1 MTEATQAD
9 TDQIRARVWALLRN
23 QFGPAA
29 DRLTDGGEFI
39 NTLADGFD
47 SLTALDLIGRVEAEF
62 GIEVDFVAH
71 DVRYWF
77 ASPGRITRF
86 VQEQLEDRAV
96 LGDAR

>member
-1 MTEATQAD
+1 MTDVTQED
-9 TDQIRARVWALLRN
+9 TDQIRTRVWALLHN

-29 DRLTDGGEFI
+29 DRLTEDGEFV

-71 DVRYWF
+71 DVRHWF

-86 VQEQLEDRAV
+86 VQEQLEDRAA
-96 LGDAR
+96 LGGAR